1 MGQPL
6 TTEEFIT
13 RHSAGL
19 QSLGFDIQFAAFI
32 FYLLKIQCGD
42 EIVYENEDDLVVFRH
57 DGTRW
62 LIQVKNSVEDN
73 AKLTDADNDF
83 WKTLDNWIQLYHLA
97 DDKDEFLK
105 DDNRFILFT
114 NKKFENKFCDKI
126 RGLQNGNEGID
137 EVFASLKAVKSTVSY
152 YTIVQELLKL
162 DRITLRRFLVK
173 IYFVRV
179 KDVFGDIYEQFLNFY
194 FKPTKADEVF
204 SKLLGRMLREKAKI
218 LEGKGV
224 YRYEKGFFLQ
234 KHKDLLQQLFSED
247 LTPLI
252 SDTTNCP
259 ENVMEYP
266 FMKRLDKINVVD
278 DECDQKI
285 YYGYWLCYF
294 NSYQQYCSVQ
304 LMTPELEK
312 QITQKAFPLWYNTF
326 QESHV
331 EIFKTSPHE
340 RKNIAARRCFYNVMK
355 MNIPYSDSHFITI
368 PFSSGWFLN
377 MTNDDDN
384 PQICWHYDEKSEVLK
399 S

>member
-13 RHSAGL
+13 RHSASL

-32 FYLLKIQCGD
+32 HYLLKIKCGD
-42 EIVYENEDDLVVFRH
+42 EIVYERADDLVVTCH

-83 WKTLDNWIQLYHLA
+83 WKTIENWIQLYRLD
-97 DDKDEFLK
+97 DDKDKFLK
-105 DDNRFILFT
+105 DGNKFILFT

-126 RGLQNGNEGID
+126 KGLQNGSLGID
-137 EVFASLKAVKSTVSY
+137 EICASFKEVESTVSY
-152 YTIVQELLKL
+152 YNTVQELLKL
-162 DRITLRRFLVK
+162 ERITLRRFLLK
-173 IYFVRV
+173 IDFVRI
-179 KDVFGDIYEQFLNFY
+179 KDVYGDIYEQFLNFY
-194 FKPTKADEVF
+194 FRPTKADEIF
-204 SKLLGRMLREKAKI
+204 NELLGRMLREKVEI
-218 LEGKGV
+218 LKEKGT
-224 YRYEKGFFLQ
+224 YKYEKGYFLQ

-326 QESHV
+326 QEAHV

-340 RKNIAARRCFYNVMK
+340 RKNSAARRCFYNVMK

-377 MTNDDDN
+377 MTNDDN